1 MKKREFKISFF
12 LHVWE
17 KKAEEIS
24 LEEFHN
30 DLRGARWKVLAESYR
45 RWMRTGM
52 TEEGKRLKGALNAVV
67 VAGKCRG
74 GHAANQVTEL
84 NGLALFDFDHC
95 LEMLAGMKEK
105 AGALPYVVGAF
116 VSISGEGL
124 KLIVRIDAE
133 NAGQYAVAYP
143 VVARELERVLGH
155 PCDMSCR
162 DLGRACYASYDP
174 EAYYNPGA
182 GVFPWREQVDGL
194 LQAEGE
200 CSAQSGGKACPAG
213 VASEAG
219 DGFMQVFLNDFDAR
233 NPFVAGG
240 RHAFVLKLGRVA
252 RYKGFSPEEMRLLQK
267 AVVEKY
273 AQADFGSGEIE
284 KTLSSGYQ
292 YVSARRADAVMA
304 SQGPKVQG
312 PLYAPEEGESEED
325 MEDVLFGK
333 SEEFRR
339 VAPYFPEEVFEHLP
353 DLLAQAE
360 KRSPDFSLRPKEP
373 VRKLLT
379 LSPNV
384 SKSMLISALE
394 ESGKLGCCINA
405 TELDMVSGAIRNDY
419 GKHDDVFRA
428 AFQHEVVSA
437 DFKVNGR
444 QVVAHNPHLALCLAG
459 TPNQLVRFIP
469 SLENGLYSRFLVYTG
484 QSDWCWRSA
493 APREGGEDHRAMFAR
508 LSGRLLELH
517 QFLLQSPTEVT
528 FTAAQWEEHTSRFSS
543 HLSEVVNERDDSP
556 GAIVLR
562 HGLMAS
568 RIAGVLTA
576 LRKGECAWAMPQYV
590 CSDEDF
596 HTAMLMTDVLL
607 EHSLLLSTSVRKSES
622 KSGPLKPYFRLRP
635 VLQTFS
641 GTFTYKDAMDRAV
654 EMGIPVTTFKRLFR
668 KTIELKIIDKEGDMY
683 IRTRRGWRETDA

>member
-200 CSAQSGGKACPAG
+200 CSEQSVGKACPAG

-292 YVSARRADAVMA
+292 YVSARRADAMTTDL
-304 SQGPKVQG
+304 GPKVQG
-312 PLYAPEEGESEED
+312 PFYGYPILWEKIVFVVKKYFLKIFCSLAHSGDNVKYIILY
-325 MEDVLFGK
+325 MCVIYVCFRVVYYLFLCPL
-333 SEEFRR
+333 
-339 VAPYFPEEVFEHLP
+339 V
-353 DLLAQAE
+353 
-360 KRSPDFSLRPKEP
+360 
-373 VRKLLT
+373 
-379 LSPNV
+379 
-384 SKSMLISALE
+384 
-394 ESGKLGCCINA
+394 
-405 TELDMVSGAIRNDY
+405 
-419 GKHDDVFRA
+419 
-428 AFQHEVVSA
+428 
-437 DFKVNGR
+437 FKV
-444 QVVAHNPHLALCLAG
+444 
-459 TPNQLVRFIP
+459 FIYNYLIFNVLYR
-469 SLENGLYSRFLVYTG
+469 SLFL
-484 QSDWCWRSA
+484 SFNC
-493 APREGGEDHRAMFAR
+493 
-508 LSGRLLELH
+508 
-517 QFLLQSPTEVT
+517 
-528 FTAAQWEEHTSRFSS
+528 
-543 HLSEVVNERDDSP
+543 
-556 GAIVLR
+556 
-562 HGLMAS
+562 
-568 RIAGVLTA
+568 
-576 LRKGECAWAMPQYV
+576 
-590 CSDEDF
+590 
-596 HTAMLMTDVLL
+596 
-607 EHSLLLSTSVRKSES
+607 
-622 KSGPLKPYFRLRP
+622 
-635 VLQTFS
+635 
-641 GTFTYKDAMDRAV
+641 
-654 EMGIPVTTFKRLFR
+654 GIP
-668 KTIELKIIDKEGDMY
+668 
-683 IRTRRGWRETDA
+683 

>member
-200 CSAQSGGKACPAG
+200 CSAQSVGKACPAG

-240 RHAFVLKLGRVA
+240 R
-252 RYKGFSPEEMRLLQK
+252 
-267 AVVEKY
+267 
-273 AQADFGSGEIE
+273 
-284 KTLSSGYQ
+284 
-292 YVSARRADAVMA
+292 
-304 SQGPKVQG
+304 
-312 PLYAPEEGESEED
+312 
-325 MEDVLFGK
+325 
-333 SEEFRR
+333 
-339 VAPYFPEEVFEHLP
+339 
-353 DLLAQAE
+353 
-360 KRSPDFSLRPKEP
+360 
-373 VRKLLT
+373 
-379 LSPNV
+379 
-384 SKSMLISALE
+384 
-394 ESGKLGCCINA
+394 
-405 TELDMVSGAIRNDY
+405 
-419 GKHDDVFRA
+419 
-428 AFQHEVVSA
+428 
-437 DFKVNGR
+437 
-444 QVVAHNPHLALCLAG
+444 LC
-459 TPNQLVRFIP
+459 
-469 SLENGLYSRFLVYTG
+469 
-484 QSDWCWRSA
+484 
-493 APREGGEDHRAMFAR
+493 
-508 LSGRLLELH
+508 
-517 QFLLQSPTEVT
+517 
-528 FTAAQWEEHTSRFSS
+528 
-543 HLSEVVNERDDSP
+543 
-556 GAIVLR
+556 
-562 HGLMAS
+562 
-568 RIAGVLTA
+568 
-576 LRKGECAWAMPQYV
+576 
-590 CSDEDF
+590 
-596 HTAMLMTDVLL
+596 
-607 EHSLLLSTSVRKSES
+607 
-622 KSGPLKPYFRLRP
+622 
-635 VLQTFS
+635 
-641 GTFTYKDAMDRAV
+641 
-654 EMGIPVTTFKRLFR
+654 
-668 KTIELKIIDKEGDMY
+668 
-683 IRTRRGWRETDA
+683 

>member
-200 CSAQSGGKACPAG
+200 CSAQSVGKACPAG

-292 YVSARRADAVMA
+292 YVSARRADAMTTDL
-304 SQGPKVQG
+304 GPKVQG
-312 PLYAPEEGESEED
+312 PFYGMPAPQ
-325 MEDVLFGK
+325 L
-333 SEEFRR
+333 R
-339 VAPYFPEEVFEHLP
+339 V
-353 DLLAQAE
+353 
-360 KRSPDFSLRPKEP
+360 
-373 VRKLLT
+373 
-379 LSPNV
+379 
-384 SKSMLISALE
+384 
-394 ESGKLGCCINA
+394 
-405 TELDMVSGAIRNDY
+405 
-419 GKHDDVFRA
+419 VFRYTSPSFTTSLSSTVFLKTRLA
-428 AFQHEVVSA
+428 VVL
-437 DFKVNGR
+437 G
-444 QVVAHNPHLALCLAG
+444 
-459 TPNQLVRFIP
+459 IP
-469 SLENGLYSRFLVYTG
+469 IS
-484 QSDWCWRSA
+484 
-493 APREGGEDHRAMFAR
+493 
-508 LSGRLLELH
+508 
-517 QFLLQSPTEVT
+517 
-528 FTAAQWEEHTSRFSS
+528 
-543 HLSEVVNERDDSP
+543 
-556 GAIVLR
+556 
-562 HGLMAS
+562 
-568 RIAGVLTA
+568 TA
-576 LRKGECAWAMPQYV
+576 L
-590 CSDEDF
+590 
-596 HTAMLMTDVLL
+596 
-607 EHSLLLSTSVRKSES
+607 ST
-622 KSGPLKPYFRLRP
+622 
-635 VLQTFS
+635 T
-641 GTFTYKDAMDRAV
+641 
-654 EMGIPVTTFKRLFR
+654 
-668 KTIELKIIDKEGDMY
+668 
-683 IRTRRGWRETDA
+683 

>member
-30 DLRGARWKVLAESYR
+30 DLRGARWRVLAESYR

-200 CSAQSGGKACPAG
+200 CSEPSVGKACSAG

-292 YVSARRADAVMA
+292 YVSARKADAMTTDL
-304 SQGPKVQG
+304 GPKVQG
-312 PLYAPEEGESEED
+312 PFYGMPAPQ
-325 MEDVLFGK
+325 L
-333 SEEFRR
+333 R
-339 VAPYFPEEVFEHLP
+339 V
-353 DLLAQAE
+353 
-360 KRSPDFSLRPKEP
+360 
-373 VRKLLT
+373 
-379 LSPNV
+379 
-384 SKSMLISALE
+384 
-394 ESGKLGCCINA
+394 
-405 TELDMVSGAIRNDY
+405 
-419 GKHDDVFRA
+419 VFRYTSPSFTTSLSSTVFLKSRLA
-428 AFQHEVVSA
+428 VVL
-437 DFKVNGR
+437 G
-444 QVVAHNPHLALCLAG
+444 
-459 TPNQLVRFIP
+459 IP
-469 SLENGLYSRFLVYTG
+469 IS
-484 QSDWCWRSA
+484 
-493 APREGGEDHRAMFAR
+493 
-508 LSGRLLELH
+508 
-517 QFLLQSPTEVT
+517 
-528 FTAAQWEEHTSRFSS
+528 
-543 HLSEVVNERDDSP
+543 
-556 GAIVLR
+556 
-562 HGLMAS
+562 
-568 RIAGVLTA
+568 TA
-576 LRKGECAWAMPQYV
+576 L
-590 CSDEDF
+590 
-596 HTAMLMTDVLL
+596 
-607 EHSLLLSTSVRKSES
+607 ST
-622 KSGPLKPYFRLRP
+622 
-635 VLQTFS
+635 T
-641 GTFTYKDAMDRAV
+641 
-654 EMGIPVTTFKRLFR
+654 
-668 KTIELKIIDKEGDMY
+668 
-683 IRTRRGWRETDA
+683 

>member
-17 KKAEEIS
+17 KKAKEIS

>member
-200 CSAQSGGKACPAG
+200 CSEQSVGKACPAG

-284 KTLSSGYQ
+284 KALSSGYQ
-292 YVSARRADAVMA
+292 YVSARKADAVMA

-353 DLLAQAE
+353 DLLA
-360 KRSPDFSLRPKEP
+360 
-373 VRKLLT
+373 
-379 LSPNV
+379 
-384 SKSMLISALE
+384 
-394 ESGKLGCCINA
+394 
-405 TELDMVSGAIRNDY
+405 
-419 GKHDDVFRA
+419 
-428 AFQHEVVSA
+428 
-437 DFKVNGR
+437 
-444 QVVAHNPHLALCLAG
+444 
-459 TPNQLVRFIP
+459 
-469 SLENGLYSRFLVYTG
+469 
-484 QSDWCWRSA
+484 
-493 APREGGEDHRAMFAR
+493 
-508 LSGRLLELH
+508 
-517 QFLLQSPTEVT
+517 
-528 FTAAQWEEHTSRFSS
+528 
-543 HLSEVVNERDDSP
+543 
-556 GAIVLR
+556 
-562 HGLMAS
+562 
-568 RIAGVLTA
+568 
-576 LRKGECAWAMPQYV
+576 
-590 CSDEDF
+590 
-596 HTAMLMTDVLL
+596 
-607 EHSLLLSTSVRKSES
+607 
-622 KSGPLKPYFRLRP
+622 
-635 VLQTFS
+635 
-641 GTFTYKDAMDRAV
+641 
-654 EMGIPVTTFKRLFR
+654 
-668 KTIELKIIDKEGDMY
+668 
-683 IRTRRGWRETDA
+683 

>member
-200 CSAQSGGKACPAG
+200 CSEQSVGKACPAG

-219 DGFMQVFLNDFDAR
+219 DGFMQAFLNDFDAR

-312 PLYAPEEGESEED
+312 PLYAPEEGRVKRIWRMCCSEK
-325 MEDVLFGK
+325 VKNFVGW
-333 SEEFRR
+333 
-339 VAPYFPEEVFEHLP
+339 
-353 DLLAQAE
+353 
-360 KRSPDFSLRPKEP
+360 
-373 VRKLLT
+373 LLT
-379 LSPNV
+379 FPKRCLSIC
-384 SKSMLISALE
+384 LI
-394 ESGKLGCCINA
+394 
-405 TELDMVSGAIRNDY
+405 
-419 GKHDDVFRA
+419 
-428 AFQHEVVSA
+428 
-437 DFKVNGR
+437 
-444 QVVAHNPHLALCLAG
+444 CL
-459 TPNQLVRFIP
+459 
-469 SLENGLYSRFLVYTG
+469 
-484 QSDWCWRSA
+484 
-493 APREGGEDHRAMFAR
+493 
-508 LSGRLLELH
+508 
-517 QFLLQSPTEVT
+517 
-528 FTAAQWEEHTSRFSS
+528 
-543 HLSEVVNERDDSP
+543 
-556 GAIVLR
+556 
-562 HGLMAS
+562 
-568 RIAGVLTA
+568 
-576 LRKGECAWAMPQYV
+576 
-590 CSDEDF
+590 
-596 HTAMLMTDVLL
+596 
-607 EHSLLLSTSVRKSES
+607 
-622 KSGPLKPYFRLRP
+622 
-635 VLQTFS
+635 
-641 GTFTYKDAMDRAV
+641 
-654 EMGIPVTTFKRLFR
+654 
-668 KTIELKIIDKEGDMY
+668 
-683 IRTRRGWRETDA
+683 RRG